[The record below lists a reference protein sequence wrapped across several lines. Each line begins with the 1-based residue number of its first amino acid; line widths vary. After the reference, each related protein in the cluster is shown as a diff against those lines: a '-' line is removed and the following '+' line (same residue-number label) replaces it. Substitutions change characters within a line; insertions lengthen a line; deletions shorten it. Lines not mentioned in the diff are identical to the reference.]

1 MRTNGCQAVASA
13 ILRELSSRGRS
24 VGWLAQRTGMDRA
37 ELVAKLEDDAEL
49 TMVDVAGIADV
60 FEIPISELFP
70 AGDPHGTH

>member
-1 MRTNGCQAVASA
+1 
-13 ILRELSSRGRS
+13 
-24 VGWLAQRTGMDRA
+24 MDRA